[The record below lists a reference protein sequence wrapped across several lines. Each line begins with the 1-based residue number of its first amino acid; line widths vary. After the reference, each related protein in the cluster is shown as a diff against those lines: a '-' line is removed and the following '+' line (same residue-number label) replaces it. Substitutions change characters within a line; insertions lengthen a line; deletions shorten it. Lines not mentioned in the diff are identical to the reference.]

1 MWHYILRLVW
11 VLDVSKSAGGRSTS
25 TTYTA
30 RAAARGHRGRRQW
43 PRRSTRGLP
52 RRPPTSRKG
61 DNNAAAASAFA
72 GGSNFKLFSEL
83 EAIYKL
89 GSSGQCQHA
98 FLILTT
104 SKGKDRKEHDLLRHE
119 AEFITFV
126 SQVATAA
133 CEELVPYDGGGKE
146 NSSTPFTSSILVC
159 IQSFFF

>member
-1 MWHYILRLVW
+1 MLL
-11 VLDVSKSAGGRSTS
+11 L
-25 TTYTA
+25 
-30 RAAARGHRGRRQW
+30 
-43 PRRSTRGLP
+43 
-52 RRPPTSRKG
+52 RPPMPTCVSFFFFLKT
-61 DNNAAAASAFA
+61 
-72 GGSNFKLFSEL
+72 
-83 EAIYKL
+83 
-89 GSSGQCQHA
+89 QHA

-159 IQSFFF
+159 IQSFFSKTDCRPLIGYMNYNWHFKIC

>member
-1 MWHYILRLVW
+1 MLIYFFTFSIV
-11 VLDVSKSAGGRSTS
+11 VLSSTS
-25 TTYTA
+25 S
-30 RAAARGHRGRRQW
+30 RRGHRGRRWW
-43 PRRSTRGLP
+43 PRRSPHGLQW
-52 RRPPTSRKG
+52 RPTTSKKG
-61 DNNAAAASAFA
+61 NNNAAAAATA
-72 GGSNFKLFSEL
+72 AALGGSNYNLFSEL